1 MILVDTS
8 VWIDFFN
15 GTNSKEKDLLRQLII
30 NHVQVSLTDL
40 ILTEILQGIRDHRQ
54 YERVK
59 DLLLRL
65 NILHAVPVKTYIHA
79 AEIYRTCRNKGFTI
93 RKTIDCLIAAVAIES
108 DCQLLSKDK
117 DFISIA
123 QCVDLQLYLPE

>member
-123 QCVDLQLYLPE
+123 R

>member
-1 MILVDTS
+1 
-8 VWIDFFN
+8 
-15 GTNSKEKDLLRQLII
+15 LII